1 MDEVTLDTLFL
12 SCECDVQ
19 WGSRGT
25 LTVRRTVELHSNNI
39 LYCFEEP
46 KNSMAKHIREKVYVE
61 GCHVVDGGAYNDASE
76 RLLLFLANR
85 DYSEKVDLLGNHQA
99 YIFAAE
105 QTTHNAPLGQATR
118 SSSTSTL
125 PNASYVVQLFLSDK
139 MVKWRLLQAIQRA
152 SKEYLQ
158 LFPDTDT
165 APALPAARTVGDG
178 CVHAGRL
185 TVAGPS
191 ASGVPNRFESKV
203 LAGPSANPYH
213 SRTESGISVLSDH
226 EVLQLPDVLREYDAL
241 QERKRRLGAMMTS
254 FPPQPKG
261 EEEEE
266 EDVLK
271 STSDDQGLEEAVCV
285 AGNEAGLAVTLSEL
299 QSRAPAS
306 LQHSPLYEWCI
317 KSKPVNQICA
327 DCGEPFPSWCIL
339 QPFGAFVCIQC
350 IGMHRKLWSNKC
362 RSAEL
367 DRWRDS
373 DIEFMKARGND
384 VVNDELEY
392 YVALPTDS
400 VEFAL
405 HTQPVVKPV
414 LSFSSAEVRE
424 SFIRWKYEELFFTRR
439 RHPTAT
445 RPLPPPPDP
454 VGLERSRLAAA
465 TTATSEVEGYASA
478 VSLGAAARLQQSF
491 FLDQGP
497 PQYAGLLDIVVKE
510 LVGPESI
517 TGAVC
522 VLTNGFQTLRT
533 QESRQLLHMRHS
545 TAWDAH
551 LQVGIEGAGQKPL
564 YCTVYRGRGELLAAA
579 EMWMKEDVFQAG
591 TSCMFALK
599 LVWSQLHKKPS
610 QRTPGELWTITFLTS
625 YQRLA

>member
-1 MDEVTLDTLFL
+1 MDEATLNTLLL
-12 SCECDVQ
+12 SGECDVQ

-61 GCHVVDGGAYNDASE
+61 GCHVVDGGAYNDAGE
-76 RLLLFLANR
+76 RLLLFLANH

-105 QTTHNAPLGQATR
+105 QTTHNAPLGQATQR
-118 SSSTSTL
+118 ASMSTL
-125 PNASYVVQLFLSDK
+125 PNANYMVQLFLCDK

-165 APALPAARTVGDG
+165 ALALSAARTVGDG
-178 CVHAGRL
+178 CINAGRP
-185 TVAGPS
+185 TVAGPP
-191 ASGVPNRFESKV
+191 ASGVPNPFESKV
-203 LAGPSANPYH
+203 LARPSANPYH

-226 EVLQLPDVLREYDAL
+226 EVLQLSDVLREYEAL
-241 QERKRRLGAMMTS
+241 QESKRRLGAVMTS
-254 FPPQPKG
+254 SPPQPKG
-261 EEEEE
+261 EEEG
-266 EDVLK
+266 VRK
-271 STSDDQGLEEAVCV
+271 STSDDQGLEAAACV
-285 AGNEAGLAVTLSEL
+285 AGNAAELAVTLSEL
-299 QSRAPAS
+299 QSRAPAR
-306 LQHSPLYEWCI
+306 LQHSPLYERCI
-317 KSKPVNQICA
+317 KSKPANKICA

-350 IGMHRKLWSNKC
+350 IGVHRKLWSNKC

-367 DRWRDS
+367 DRWPDS

-392 YVALPTDS
+392 YVALPSDS

-405 HTQPVVKPV
+405 HAQPVVKPV

-424 SFIRWKYEELFFTRR
+424 SFLRWKYEELFFTRR

-445 RPLPPPPDP
+445 RPLPPLPDP
-454 VGLERSRLAAA
+454 AGLERSRLAT
-465 TTATSEVEGYASA
+465 TTATSEAEGYASA
-478 VSLGAAARLQQSF
+478 VSFGAAARLQQQPF

-497 PQYAGLLDIVVKE
+497 PRYAGLLDIVVKE

-517 TGAVC
+517 KGAVC

-545 TAWDAH
+545 TAWDEH

-579 EMWMKEDVFQAG
+579 EMWMKGDVFQPG

-610 QRTPGELWTITFLTS
+610 QRTPGESWTITFLTS

>member
-1 MDEVTLDTLFL
+1 MDEVTLDTLLL
-12 SCECDVQ
+12 SGECDVQ

-25 LTVRRTVELHSNNI
+25 LTVRRTVELHSNNV

-76 RLLLFLANR
+76 RLLLFLANH

-105 QTTHNAPLGQATR
+105 QTTHNALLGKATQ
-118 SSSTSTL
+118 SASTSTL
-125 PNASYVVQLFLSDK
+125 PNANYVVQLFLSDK

-152 SKEYLQ
+152 SKEYPQ
-158 LFPDTDT
+158 LFPDRDT
-165 APALPAARTVGDG
+165 TLALSTARKVGVVS
-178 CVHAGRL
+178 VHAGL
-185 TVAGPS
+185 PTVAGSPV
-191 ASGVPNRFESKV
+191 SGVANGFESKV
-203 LAGPSANPYH
+203 LSQPSANPH
-213 SRTESGISVLSDH
+213 HPRTESGISVLSDH
-226 EVLQLPDVLREYDAL
+226 EVLQLSDVLREYEAL
-241 QERKRRLGAMMTS
+241 QERKRRLGTMMTS
-254 FPPQPKG
+254 PPPQPKG
-261 EEEEE
+261 EEEG
-266 EDVLK
+266 VRK
-271 STSDDQGLEEAVCV
+271 STSDDQGLEAAACV
-285 AGNEAGLAVTLSEL
+285 AGNEARLAVALSEL
-299 QSRAPAS
+299 QSRAPAH

-350 IGMHRKLWSNKC
+350 IGVHRKLWSNKC

-367 DRWRDS
+367 DRWPDS

-400 VEFAL
+400 VVFTL
-405 HTQPVVKPV
+405 HTQPAVKPV

-445 RPLPPPPDP
+445 RTLPPPPDP
-454 VGLERSRLAAA
+454 VGLERSRLP
-465 TTATSEVEGYASA
+465 TTNATSEAEGNASD
-478 VSLGAAARLQQSF
+478 VSFGATACLQQQSF

-497 PQYAGLLDIVVKE
+497 PRYAGLLDIVVKE

-517 TGAVC
+517 AGAVC

-545 TAWDAH
+545 TAWDEH
-551 LQVGIEGAGQKPL
+551 LQVGIEGTGQKPL

-579 EMWMKEDVFQAG
+579 EMWMQEDVFQPG
-591 TSCMFALK
+591 TSCMFASK
-599 LVWSQLHKKPS
+599 LVWNQLQKKPS
-610 QRTPGELWTITFLTS
+610 QRTAGEPWTITFLTS